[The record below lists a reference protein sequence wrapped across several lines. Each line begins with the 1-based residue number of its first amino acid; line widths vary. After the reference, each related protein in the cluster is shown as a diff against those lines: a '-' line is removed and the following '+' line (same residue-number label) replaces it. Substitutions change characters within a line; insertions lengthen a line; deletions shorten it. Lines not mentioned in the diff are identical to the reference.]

1 MRAAEGKT
9 GPHRRAS
16 EDAGCLRRGVQ
27 VINESPVNAKLARL
41 KSLALRPL
49 WSESDAYRARRRC
62 RTILA
67 TPFAALAGLAWGV
80 LSAADIGVGSQ
91 FMWGSLGA
99 FSFAFLMYLEQR
111 LVPAMA
117 ALGTRIREGAGGL
130 AAMLWEGVVVG
141 GITFFLTRVFEAP
154 LVPGVGTALAV
165 GAFYAVVMEYVICGS
180 AASNVAA
187 ALRGRTSATPFP
199 RQYSGAEA
207 LVGRGRYEE
216 AAALYQRAIEE
227 RPRDGVPYA
236 RLARVRLRQ
245 GRHEEAIEALRRAQ
259 RKADLTVE
267 QDVFLT
273 RQIHEIAATK
283 LSDPAQAVDDIH
295 LLIERCPEGPHLDW
309 AHRTLAEI
317 RDGSSPADLHPPRAT
332 SIDEALDLVIELDDE
347 RRFEVEEDFEVAHSY
362 SLGNDLIPQERF
374 ARDGLYLIPEA
385 DGDSRVPSTEVGEDP
400 AKDSP

>member
-1 MRAAEGKT
+1 
-9 GPHRRAS
+9 
-16 EDAGCLRRGVQ
+16 
-27 VINESPVNAKLARL
+27 VNAKLARL

-49 WSESDAYRARRRC
+49 WSESDEYRARRRC

-80 LSAADIGVGSQ
+80 LSASDIGVGSQ
-91 FMWGSLGA
+91 FLWGSLGA

-117 ALGTRIREGAGGL
+117 ALGSRIRAGAGGL

-141 GITFFLTRVFEAP
+141 GITLFLTRVFEAP
-154 LVPGVGTALAV
+154 LVPGVGAALAV

-180 AASNVAA
+180 AASDVAA
-187 ALRGRTSATPFP
+187 ALHGRTSATPFP
-199 RQYSGAEA
+199 EQFSEAEA

-216 AAALYQRAIEE
+216 AAGLYRRALEAS
-227 RPRDGVPYA
+227 PRDGVPYT

-245 GRHEEAIEALRRAQ
+245 GRHQEAIDALRTAQ
-259 RKADLTVE
+259 RKADLTLE
-267 QDVFLT
+267 QDVFFT

-295 LLIERCPEGPHLDW
+295 SLIERCPEGPHLNW

-317 RDGSSPADLHPPRAT
+317 RDGSGPADPHTPLAT
-332 SIDEALDLVIELDDE
+332 SIDEALDFVIELDDE
-347 RRFEVEEDFEVAHSY
+347 RRFEVEEDFEVARSY

-374 ARDGLYLIPEA
+374 ARDGLYLAAEA
-385 DGDSRVPSTEVGEDP
+385 DGDSRVPAPEADDDP
-400 AKDSP
+400 AEDSP